1 MSILVTGAT
10 GTIGSLV
17 VQGLAAAGAEVSAF
31 VRTSGKQRFPAG
43 VKEVVGDLTDVASL
57 RAALSSVR
65 TLFLLNAVTP
75 DEVTQ
80 ALVALNLAREAGIE
94 RVVYLSVIHADKF
107 TNVPHFTGKH
117 TVERM
122 IESLD
127 IPATILRPAY
137 FMQNERMVQQV
148 IQGYGV
154 YPMPIGSTGVAMID
168 ARDIADVAVAELLR
182 RDRAPAPSP
191 RATLDLVGP
200 ELLTGASVAKIW
212 SAALGREVTYGG
224 LRRGNG
230 LLDEVGVL
238 AQRTAEHGLQAIRC
252 AVRTVHAELLNS
264 RHHQAHVVGKPGWPQ
279 RGHLSFEG
287 RHVVSAVSHFAT
299 ERGTPD
305 LGHRRSSQPLG
316 PDQLQRHTR

>member
-17 VQGLAAAGAEVSAF
+17 VQGLAAAGAQVNAF
-31 VRTSGKQRFPAG
+31 VRTPGKQSFPAG
-43 VKEVVGDLTDVASL
+43 VKEVVGDLTDVPSL

-168 ARDIADVAVAELLR
+168 ARDIADIAVAELLR
-182 RDRAPAPSP
+182 RDRALAPSP
-191 RATLDLVGP
+191 SVTLELVGP
-200 ELLTGASVAKIW
+200 ELLTGESVAKIW

-224 LRRGNG
+224 DDVAAFEGQMASSAPSW
-230 LLDEVGVL
+230 L
-238 AQRTAEHGLQAIRC
+238 AYDMRLMMAGIQKFGMHGADGAADRLQAM
-252 AVRTVHAELLNS
+252 L
-264 RHHQAHVVGKPGWPQ
+264 
-279 RGHLSFEG
+279 G
-287 RHVVSAVSHFAT
+287 R
-299 ERGTPD
+299 
-305 LGHRRSSQPLG
+305 PLRKYT
-316 PDQLQRHTR
+316 DFVKEAIAAS

>member
-17 VQGLAAAGAEVSAF
+17 VQGLASAGAQVSAF
-31 VRTSGKQRFPAG
+31 VRTPGKQSFPAS
-43 VKEVVGDLTDVASL
+43 VKEVVGDLTDVPSL
-57 RAALSSVR
+57 RAAMSSVR

-148 IQGYGV
+148 IEGHGV
-154 YPMPIGSTGVAMID
+154 YPMPIGSAGVAMID
-168 ARDIADVAVAELLR
+168 ARDIADIAVAELLR
-182 RDRAPAPSP
+182 RHRAPAPLP
-191 RATLDLVGP
+191 RTTLELVGP
-200 ELLTGASVAKIW
+200 ELLTGASVAGIW
-212 SAALGREVTYGG
+212 SAALGRQVTYGG
-224 LRRGNG
+224 DDVAAFEGQMASMAPSW
-230 LLDEVGVL
+230 L
-238 AQRTAEHGLQAIRC
+238 AYDMRLMMAGIQKFGMQGADGAADRLQAM
-252 AVRTVHAELLNS
+252 L
-264 RHHQAHVVGKPGWPQ
+264 
-279 RGHLSFEG
+279 G
-287 RHVVSAVSHFAT
+287 R
-299 ERGTPD
+299 
-305 LGHRRSSQPLG
+305 PLRKYA
-316 PDQLQRHTR
+316 DFVQQSIAAS

>member
-17 VQGLAAAGAEVSAF
+17 VQGLAAAGAQVNAF
-31 VRTSGKQRFPAG
+31 VRTPGKQSFPAG
-43 VKEVVGDLTDVASL
+43 VKEVVGDLTDVPSL
-57 RAALSSVR
+57 RAALASVR

-182 RDRAPAPSP
+182 RDRALAPSS
-191 RATLDLVGP
+191 RVTLDLVGP
-200 ELLTGASVAKIW
+200 ELLTGESVAKIW

-224 LRRGNG
+224 DDVAAFEGQMASLGPSW
-230 LLDEVGVL
+230 L
-238 AQRTAEHGLQAIRC
+238 AYDMRLMMAGIQKFGMHGADGAADRLQAM
-252 AVRTVHAELLNS
+252 L
-264 RHHQAHVVGKPGWPQ
+264 
-279 RGHLSFEG
+279 G
-287 RHVVSAVSHFAT
+287 R
-299 ERGTPD
+299 
-305 LGHRRSSQPLG
+305 PLRKYT
-316 PDQLQRHTR
+316 DFVKEAIAAS